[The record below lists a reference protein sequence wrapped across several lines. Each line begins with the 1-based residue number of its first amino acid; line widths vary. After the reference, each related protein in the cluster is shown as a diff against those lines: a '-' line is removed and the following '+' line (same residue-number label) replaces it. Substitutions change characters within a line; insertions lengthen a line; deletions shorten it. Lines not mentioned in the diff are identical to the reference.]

1 MEVEWASIEDSRNE
15 EETEE
20 EWSSI
25 EEEDEE
31 EDESVRPD
39 GIEGTTLFSNRGFLD
54 RDSGTSSFSMD
65 DFLFKSLAS
74 TKNKNIPL
82 LFWSNS
88 KTSY

>member
-1 MEVEWASIEDSRNE
+1 MEVEWASSEDSRNE

-25 EEEDEE
+25 EEEDE

-65 DFLFKSLAS
+65 DFLFKS
-74 TKNKNIPL
+74 
-82 LFWSNS
+82 F
-88 KTSY
+88 TSAK